1 MSYSEALRK
10 LGLRPAGGNHRLFR
24 KYVDE
29 VWCISTEH
37 FDPNRGR
44 VAKLKR
50 RRPVPLEQ
58 VLTSDSA
65 YNRATLKR
73 RLYEAGLKD
82 RRCELCGQGEE
93 WRGMLM
99 SLILDRINGI
109 PDDNRLENLRIVCP
123 NCAGTLET
131 HCGARTGSSSAN
143 VRCAEPSSF
152 RDPGSSGIAPAR
164 AGRDTATA
172 GARPDPSA
180 ARSNVRRTSS

>member
-29 VWCISTEH
+29 VWSISTEH

-99 SLILDRINGI
+99 SLILDHINGI
-109 PDDNRLENLRIVCP
+109 PDD
-123 NCAGTLET
+123 
-131 HCGARTGSSSAN
+131 
-143 VRCAEPSSF
+143 
-152 RDPGSSGIAPAR
+152 
-164 AGRDTATA
+164 
-172 GARPDPSA
+172 
-180 ARSNVRRTSS
+180 